1 MIRLVEESLVIFLRR
16 FPLKLAVFDMLI
28 LWILVGLMTPVYV
41 TLLAEITNP
50 MYMFQANNRS
60 TQCTR

>member
-28 LWILVGLMTPVYV
+28 LWILVGLTTPVYV
-41 TLLAEITNP
+41 ILLAEITNP
-50 MYMFQANNRS
+50 MYMF
-60 TQCTR
+60 